1 VRGGAANFREQQDS
15 EGLVITLGSKEIEV
29 VIGRL
34 TEISSLQEHEEI
46 QAKREWVQFL

>member
-15 EGLVITLGSKEIEV
+15 EGSVITLGGEEMEV

-34 TEISSLQEHEEI
+34 TEISSLQEHEAI
-46 QAKREWVQFL
+46 QAKREWVRFL